1 MGPYTT
7 GSARAVTSGMPGRTG
22 ACPVRACVLQTPRS
36 EKNWFCVNRGE
47 GPPSDFRTMTEI
59 CEQTE
64 RPVDRAVVEAWVRD
78 HGPAVLGYLM
88 KLCAARDRAEDCFQ
102 ETFRRAVEKGG
113 NVCPDRIRNWLYRVA
128 TNVAMDS
135 FRQQKRQHAT
145 PVVDARSSDPTPGPE
160 ALSAQAEQVS
170 EVRAAVAALPD
181 RQRTILILSYYQRLS
196 YRDIAALLDCSLGT
210 VKTHMSRALATL
222 AHRLRPL
229 GE

>member
-1 MGPYTT
+1 
-7 GSARAVTSGMPGRTG
+7 
-22 ACPVRACVLQTPRS
+22 
-36 EKNWFCVNRGE
+36 
-47 GPPSDFRTMTEI
+47 MTEI

-78 HGPAVLGYLM
+78 HGPAVLGYLI
-88 KLCAARDRAEDCFQ
+88 KLCAGRDRAEDCFQ

-113 NVCPDRIRNWLYRVA
+113 DVCSERIRNWLYRVA

-135 FRQQKRQHAT
+135 FRRQKRQCPT
-145 PVVDARSSDPTPGPE
+145 PAVDGLVSDPIPGPE
-160 ALSAQAEQVS
+160 AQSMQAEQVR
-170 EVRAAVAALPD
+170 EIRAAVAALPD
-181 RQRTILILSYYQRLS
+181 RQRTILILSYYQKLS